1 MKSNK
6 VKPQIGDLVWVP
18 SEFAVFW
25 QTNSVDWSTAFPAMI
40 LSYVTEHIVEILAS
54 PTNSEGSNASPVIR
68 MHIHDLYKTQ
78 EEALVATVGVDDLL
92 DVHHS
97 RINKGPITKILKR
110 IP

>member
-6 VKPQIGDLVWVP
+6 AKPQVGDLVWVP
-18 SEFAVFW
+18 SDFAVFW
-25 QTNSVDWSTAFPAMI
+25 QTSDIEPTAFPAMI

-54 PTNSEGSNASPVIR
+54 PTNSEGSSTTSVIR